1 MTRKRKAPVPASPP
15 PPQPE
20 IPWPDWLAQRRRALH
35 VAWGTQGLRRIG
47 ECDYWLPPMQRPVV
61 WTREQQLTYVR
72 TLWTGMP
79 CAPII
84 LWDSYRVDG
93 VHRMWILDGQQ
104 RLTAIGA
111 HIRTADGTL
120 RPPTRFCFDPVDGRW
135 LDDPGQPGQSLMRRP
150 SSAWTCTG
158 IWCSLAGHAQLE
170 RSRKGSR
177 SPSPGS
183 TAPRPIWWTPSPRS
197 PGRVFHGPPQTWTRY
212 RPAFEDGRRKPS
224 YQRSTR
230 RRLT

>member
-72 TLWTGMP
+72 TLWAGMP

-93 VHRMWILDGQQ
+93 VQRMWILDGQQ

-111 HIRTADGTL
+111 HIRTADGTP

-135 LDDPGQPGQSLMRRP
+135 LDDPGQPGQSLIE
-150 SSAWTCTG
+150 TV
-158 IWCSLAGHAQLE
+158 Q
-170 RSRKGSR
+170 
-177 SPSPGS
+177 
-183 TAPRPIWWTPSPRS
+183 
-197 PGRVFHGPPQTWTRY
+197 
-212 RPAFEDGRRKPS
+212 
-224 YQRSTR
+224 
-230 RRLT
+230 RRLDLHGDLVQLGQSCAARTIAEEIEIPVARIDCPVADLVDAFTALARPGVPWSAADVDALADSFRGWSP